1 MKDIIIVGAGTAGLS
16 AAIYGARAG
25 KKVLVIEARLFGGQ
39 IVNAT
44 DVENYPG
51 IKNISG
57 VDLAT
62 GLYEQAIEHGAEIIL
77 ENVVSIKSNEDI
89 KKVITED
96 GEYQCKSIILAT
108 GAKNRPL
115 GIENEK
121 EFIGKGVSYCATCDG
136 AFYKNKVVA
145 VVGGGNTAL
154 EDAMFLSEY
163 VNKVYLIHRR
173 DSFRG
178 EEHIYNQL
186 KNKENVEII
195 LNSNVVALKGDGKLE
210 AIDIKNAITNE
221 ERTLQLDGIFI
232 AIGQMPDNEAFKDL
246 VQLDDKGYI
255 IAGEDCCTN
264 IPGIFAAGDCRTKSV
279 RQLATA
285 AADGAVAALKA
296 SEI

>member
-1 MKDIIIVGAGTAGLS
+1 
-16 AAIYGARAG
+16 
-25 KKVLVIEARLFGGQ
+25 
-39 IVNAT
+39 
-44 DVENYPG
+44 
-51 IKNISG
+51 
-57 VDLAT
+57 
-62 GLYEQAIEHGAEIIL
+62 
-77 ENVVSIKSNEDI
+77 
-89 KKVITED
+89 
-96 GEYQCKSIILAT
+96 
-108 GAKNRPL
+108 
-115 GIENEK
+115 
-121 EFIGKGVSYCATCDG
+121 
-136 AFYKNKVVA
+136 
-145 VVGGGNTAL
+145 
-154 EDAMFLSEY
+154 MFLSEY